1 LSYHGNE
8 HYNSISELHHLDD
21 NEELKQSQG
30 SLHPKPGFLEQRAL
44 ENSRLRSIR
53 KHESHPS
60 SPQDEILDAI
70 LSSRKEF
77 ETNGKRDMEVALTES
92 MQDYEKIAEE

>member
-1 LSYHGNE
+1 M
-8 HYNSISELHHLDD
+8 
-21 NEELKQSQG
+21 
-30 SLHPKPGFLEQRAL
+30 
-44 ENSRLRSIR
+44 R

-60 SPQDEILDAI
+60 SPQDDILDAI